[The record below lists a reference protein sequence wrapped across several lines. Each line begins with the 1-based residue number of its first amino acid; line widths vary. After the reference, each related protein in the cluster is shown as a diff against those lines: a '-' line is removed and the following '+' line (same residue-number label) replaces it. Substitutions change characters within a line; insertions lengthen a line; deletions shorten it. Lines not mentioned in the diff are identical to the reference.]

1 MLVNVSKRISFYL
14 SCFFLIPGDK
24 MSQEDAEE
32 FIKLADTNGDGKI
45 DYKGKSNT
53 LSVSAPNHT
62 PNNILFTQSKNIWGF
77 SAIWFMLK
85 SVTVRAVFLFFC
97 KSV

>member
-1 MLVNVSKRISFYL
+1 
-14 SCFFLIPGDK
+14 

-53 LSVSAPNHT
+53 PSV
-62 PNNILFTQSKNIWGF
+62 
-77 SAIWFMLK
+77 
-85 SVTVRAVFLFFC
+85 
-97 KSV
+97 